1 MAGMKRAVVYFDEEL
16 HKALKM
22 KAEET
27 ESSLSEIV
35 NLAVRSRLE
44 EDIADLNDIEV
55 RKSEGTI
62 SYETFLKELKER
74 GQI

>member
-1 MAGMKRAVVYFDEEL
+1 MKRATVYFDEEL
-16 HKALKM
+16 HKALKI

-35 NLAVRSRLE
+35 NLAVRYRLE
-44 EDIADLNDIEV
+44 EDLADLNDIKV
-55 RKSEGTI
+55 RESEGTI
-62 SYETFLKELKER
+62 SYETFLKELKGR

>member
-1 MAGMKRAVVYFDEEL
+1 MKRATVYFDEEL
-16 HKALKM
+16 HKALKI

-35 NLAVRSRLE
+35 NLAVRCRLE
-44 EDIADLNDIEV
+44 EDLADLNDIKV
-55 RKSEGTI
+55 RESEGTI
-62 SYETFLKELKER
+62 SYETFLKELKGR

>member
-1 MAGMKRAVVYFDEEL
+1 MHL
-16 HKALKM
+16 QALKI

-35 NLAVRSRLE
+35 NLAVRFRLE
-44 EDIADLNDIEV
+44 EDLADLNDIKARE
-55 RKSEGTI
+55 SEGTI
-62 SYETFLKELKER
+62 SYETFLEELKGR

>member
-1 MAGMKRAVVYFDEEL
+1 MKRATVYFDEEL
-16 HKALKM
+16 HKALKI

-35 NLAVRSRLE
+35 NLAVRFRLE
-44 EDIADLNDIEV
+44 EDLADLNDIKARE
-55 RKSEGTI
+55 SEGTI
-62 SYETFLKELKER
+62 SYETFLEELKGR

>member
-1 MAGMKRAVVYFDEEL
+1 MKRATVYLDEDL

-22 KAEET
+22 KAVET
-27 ESSLSEIV
+27 DSSLSEIV
-35 NLAVRSRLE
+35 SMAVRYSLE
-44 EDIADLNDIEV
+44 EDLADLNDIET

-62 SYETFLKELKER
+62 SYEMFLKELKGR